1 MLVVSVGNGEN
12 RPERDIPLIPGNVSD
27 AATSDV
33 PVLQA
38 VLTLSATSGRSQ
50 KSIVAR
56 FSVSPNLKGDVYDL
70 RSTELPLSMP
80 TSNSSEIEQLPDTTL
95 LMVPGSTD

>member
-1 MLVVSVGNGEN
+1 MREKQTVTTCLLCTDEG
-12 RPERDIPLIPGNVSD
+12 R
-27 AATSDV
+27 
-33 PVLQA
+33 
-38 VLTLSATSGRSQ
+38 LTANSGRSQ

-70 RSTELPLSMP
+70 QSTELPLSMP

>member
-1 MLVVSVGNGEN
+1 M
-12 RPERDIPLIPGNVSD
+12 
-27 AATSDV
+27 
-33 PVLQA
+33 
-38 VLTLSATSGRSQ
+38 
-50 KSIVAR
+50 SIIDYH

-70 RSTELPLSMP
+70 RSTELPLWMP